1 MTNEENLM
9 ADLFDVLMKYDNKV
23 TTTFAVG
30 VLEMLKSDLIKNQ
43 FETTLKV
50 MANEQ
55 RSNDT
60 GA

>member
-1 MTNEENLM
+1 MSKEENLM
-9 ADLFDVLMKYDNKV
+9 ADLFDVLMKYEGKV

-43 FETTLKV
+43 FKSTLEV

-55 RSNDT
+55 R
-60 GA
+60 

>member
-1 MTNEENLM
+1 MTKEENLM
-9 ADLFDVLMKYDNKV
+9 ADLFDVLIKYDGKV

-43 FETTLKV
+43 FKSTLEV

-55 RSNDT
+55 R
-60 GA
+60 